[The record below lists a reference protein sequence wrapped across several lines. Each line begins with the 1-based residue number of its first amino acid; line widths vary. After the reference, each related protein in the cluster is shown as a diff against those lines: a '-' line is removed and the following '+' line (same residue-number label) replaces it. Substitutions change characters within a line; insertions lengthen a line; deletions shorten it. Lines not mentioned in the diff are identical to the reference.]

1 MKDYSIDLVEQKD
14 FILDFDVDDNGKI
27 IVNFANGLK
36 WPLPYNEK
44 NINLILDKMRN
55 QVEASNKFTE
65 KKKKEKAGFVAY
77 TILSFGGAALMATFG
92 LFYSNVLAVDI
103 FSYAMAV
110 FFAGTGVY
118 GVSRM
123 ARVNSVLKDL
133 AKNKWFLSV
142 EEKLNKSI
150 RKEENALINVSKYTK
165 ETIQDISEDVQV
177 FNINSF
183 NYVPFKDLEQIMD
196 NVSRNERFGFDYTSN
211 YSLEERPKTRT
222 RRKEEQ
228 N

>member
-1 MKDYSIDLVEQKD
+1 MKDYSMDLVEQKD

-65 KKKKEKAGFVAY
+65 KKKKEVNIFRAY
-77 TILSFGGAALMATFG
+77 TILSFGAGAMMVIFG

-103 FSYAMAV
+103 VSYVLASIL
-110 FFAGTGVY
+110 AGSGVY
-118 GVSRM
+118 DICRIVR
-123 ARVNSVLKDL
+123 ANSVLKDL
-133 AKNKWFLSV
+133 ARNKWFLSI
-142 EEKLNKSI
+142 EEKLEKAI
-150 RKEENALINVSKYTK
+150 RKEENALINVSDYTK
-165 ETIQDISEDVQV
+165 EIIKDIPENTKV
-177 FNINSF
+177 FDINSF
-183 NYVPFKDLEQIMD
+183 NYVPLKDLEQIMD
-196 NVSRNERFGFDYTSN
+196 NVSRNERFGFDYTDEN
-211 YSLEERPKTRT
+211 PLEEKPKTRT